1 MEADNDRNA
10 FSPRWRGQGAR
21 DVPTQLT
28 PHGQHRSTGNRA
40 VPTQCPGIRRHCRW
54 RLTGIDLM
62 GA

>member
-1 MEADNDRNA
+1 MKAGNDRNA

-28 PHGQHRSTGNRA
+28 PMGDMGQQPIEPRLRNAPASAAIGN
-40 VPTQCPGIRRHCRW
+40 
-54 RLTGIDLM
+54 